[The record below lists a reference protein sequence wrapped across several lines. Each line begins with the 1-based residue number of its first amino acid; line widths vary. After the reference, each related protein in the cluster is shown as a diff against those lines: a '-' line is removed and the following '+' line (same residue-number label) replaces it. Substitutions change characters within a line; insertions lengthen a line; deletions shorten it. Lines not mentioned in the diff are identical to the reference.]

1 MNMRLLISIVLG
13 VSLSAPIAAPSFAEP
28 LALAPCSKF
37 TSARDDKAAALFSGY
52 IYGFVAARI
61 GYKDEKRLT
70 AAAVKVKNAAFDVCR
85 KTQDASF
92 VKVIDA
98 LTADLAKKSWLQR
111 L

>member
-1 MNMRLLISIVLG
+1 MNMRLLISMLLG
-13 VSLSAPIAAPSFAEP
+13 VSLSAAVAAPVFAEP
-28 LALAPCSKF
+28 LALSSCAKF
-37 TSARDDKAAALFSGY
+37 TAARDEKASLFAGY
-52 IYGFVAARI
+52 IYGFVAARM

-70 AAAVKVKNAAFDVCR
+70 AAAVKVRTDALKICQ

>member
-1 MNMRLLISIVLG
+1 MRLLISMVLG
-13 VSLSAPIAAPSFAEP
+13 VSLSAAIAAPSFAEP

-52 IYGFVAARI
+52 IYGFVAARM

-70 AAAVKVKNAAFDVCR
+70 AAAVKVKNAALNVCR
-85 KTQDASF
+85 KTKQDASF

-98 LTADLAKKSWLQR
+98 LTADLAKKSWLQK